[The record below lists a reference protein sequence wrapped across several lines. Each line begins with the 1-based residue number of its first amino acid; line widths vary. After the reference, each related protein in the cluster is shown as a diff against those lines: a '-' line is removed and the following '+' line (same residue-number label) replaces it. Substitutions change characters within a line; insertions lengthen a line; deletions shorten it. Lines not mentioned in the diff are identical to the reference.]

1 MWLKIPGFCQISSF
15 ARSKVVENLISEPN
29 FQLDSKYLYL
39 VKFHPSQVQSGQKI
53 SILNQIFWPD
63 WKLLN
68 FAKFQPSQE
77 WGGQKTQFLSQIFN
91 TTQIFWIL
99 SNFIFAD
106 SEWSKISF
114 FNQIFNTTQIF
125 WILSNFILCRFR
137 VVKNVHFEANF
148 HPDSKFLDF
157 AEFYPSHVLSRQSVS
172 FSKIFTATEN
182 FRILPN
188 FILRRSLV
196 VKNVNFEPN
205 FQPDSKC
212 LHFAKFQ
219 PSQVQ
224 SGQK

>member
-15 ARSKVVENLISEPN
+15 AGPKWLKISFLSEPN

-53 SILNQIFWPD
+53 SILNQLFWPD

-77 WGGQKTQFLSQIFN
+77 WDGQKTQFLSQIFN
-91 TTQIFWIL
+91 TTQIFRIL

-148 HPDSKFLDF
+148 HPTQNFWILLNSIHCMSWVDKVS
-157 AEFYPSHVLSRQSVS
+157 VL
-172 FSKIFTATEN
+172 
-182 FRILPN
+182 
-188 FILRRSLV
+188 
-196 VKNVNFEPN
+196 
-205 FQPDSKC
+205 
-212 LHFAKFQ
+212 AKF
-219 PSQVQ
+219 SQRLKI
-224 SGQK
+224 SGFCLISSFAGP